1 MLSVDKEDLL
11 QVFNALKEADHAL
24 RISNA
29 GTTARMHVLQ
39 SIDMIQKKYG
49 RQIFKK

>member
-1 MLSVDKEDLL
+1 MLSIDQKDLL
-11 QVFNALKEADHAL
+11 QALNALKEADHAL

-39 SIDMIQKKYG
+39 AIDMIQKKYV
-49 RQIFKK
+49 K